1 MSHPSS
7 MSNSDFLS
15 RSIVIYLIFSS
26 SGRNSTRTTFGNETK
41 EENSSIRSSTNG
53 SFTSEI
59 CRTSEKISRSA
70 LCQKIFPTWKYVH
83 LSFLHSNLI
92 SLAPEYESKLFL
104 DCCGLV
110 RRVMYDLAKD
120 FGFVIGPWNQSYMY
134 DTLSTTVTN
143 LSDVKPGDLV
153 FISAIY
159 HNEKSEQVCGKE

>member
-1 MSHPSS
+1 
-7 MSNSDFLS
+7 MSNINFLS
-15 RSIVIYLIFSS
+15 RSIVNYLNFFQGEIQLE
-26 SGRNSTRTTFGNETK
+26 RRLETK
-41 EENSSIRSSTNG
+41 RKKKIRRSDPRRMSRLRLKFLEQAKKYLGVPYAKKYFQSGSTH
-53 SFTSEI
+53 S
-59 CRTSEKISRSA
+59 
-70 LCQKIFPTWKYVH
+70 LH
-83 LSFLHSNLI
+83 LSISPSNLF

-134 DTLSTTVTN
+134 DTLSTKITN

-159 HNEKSEQVCGKE
+159 YNEKSEQVCGKE